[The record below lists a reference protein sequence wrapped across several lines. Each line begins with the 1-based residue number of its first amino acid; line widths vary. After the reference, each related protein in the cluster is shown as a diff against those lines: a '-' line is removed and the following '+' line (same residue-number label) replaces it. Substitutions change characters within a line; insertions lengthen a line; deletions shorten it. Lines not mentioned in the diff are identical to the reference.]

1 MKKVI
6 LIILLVICSHASSL
20 SMPYGFLTSL
30 EKNITVKS
38 DVLIITLN
46 NTSGEVIVP
55 IYNVRILKSDSL
67 PDYTKYKLV
76 IRDHILFDE
85 QKILYITE
93 QQYLQLRSV
102 LYGLN

>member
-6 LIILLVICSHASSL
+6 LIILFVICSNASSL

-30 EKNITVKS
+30 EKNITVKN

-46 NTSGEVIVP
+46 NAGEVIVP

-85 QKILYITE
+85 QKVLYITE

-102 LYGLN
+102 LFGLN

>member
-1 MKKVI
+1 MLKCEFSI
-6 LIILLVICSHASSL
+6 DAIR
-20 SMPYGFLTSL
+20 FLTSL
-30 EKNITVKS
+30 EKNITVKN

-46 NTSGEVIVP
+46 NAGEVIVP

-85 QKILYITE
+85 QKVLYITE

>member
-1 MKKVI
+1 MRV
-6 LIILLVICSHASSL
+6 LYRCHTV
-20 SMPYGFLTSL
+20 FLTSL
-30 EKNITVKS
+30 EKNITVKN

-46 NTSGEVIVP
+46 NTGEVIVP

-85 QKILYITE
+85 QKVLYITE

-102 LYGLN
+102 LFGLN

>member
-30 EKNITVKS
+30 EKNITVKN

-46 NTSGEVIVP
+46 NAGEVIVP

>member
-6 LIILLVICSHASSL
+6 LIILFVICSNASSL
-20 SMPYGFLTSL
+20 SMIYLL
-30 EKNITVKS
+30 KKKKQITVKN

-46 NTSGEVIVP
+46 NAGEVIVP
-55 IYNVRILKSDSL
+55 IYNVIILKSDSL
-67 PDYTKYKLV
+67 PEYTKYKLV

-85 QKILYITE
+85 QKVLYITE